1 MAKKKQAKAP
11 EPDGVLAGIVS
22 ALNDLEGWEFKE
34 VIKSA
39 FKLRRATKAI
49 AKAEARRARMAKI
62 QKERKKLTKGM
73 NYEHVS

>member
-1 MAKKKQAKAP
+1 MANKKKVKAA

-22 ALNDLEGWEFKE
+22 ALNDLDSWEFKE

-49 AKAEARRARMAKI
+49 AKAEAKRARLAKLR
-62 QKERKKLTKGM
+62 KERKNTTKGM
-73 NYEHVS
+73 NYERI